1 MLTYSNSLKR
11 PLLLLVAA
19 ASCVVQSGCCCG
31 RRRELRQAKLRT
43 MQMYQ
48 QCQQYGGQLSQAQ
61 ASAAQLA
68 AEKQRYEQLAN
79 QLQSNLD
86 TANERIANL
95 SNERGQMQDQYK
107 SILTGLTPSNNP
119 LNSSANRKFEELAR
133 KYPEFEFDPTTGV
146 SRFNGDLLFASGSDE
161 IQARGSKVLQE
172 FVRIMN
178 EQDARQFHVL
188 VVGHTDDMEVVKP
201 TTRANH
207 PTNWDL
213 SAHRATSV
221 VKSMAKM
228 GLAEPRMGVAGY
240 SKYQA
245 ATPNKDDSSR
255 QQNRRV
261 EIFVLAPDA
270 TIAGVEP
277 GRRTS

>member
-1 MLTYSNSLKR
+1 MLTFSPTLQR
-11 PLLLLVAA
+11 LVLLLLAA
-19 ASCVVQSGCCCG
+19 GSCMLPSGCCG

-48 QCQQYGGQLSQAQ
+48 QCQQLGGQVG
-61 ASAAQLA
+61 QLA

-79 QLQSNLD
+79 QLQSDLG

-95 SNERGQMQDQYK
+95 SNERSQMQDQYK
-107 SILTGLTPSNNP
+107 NMLTGLTPSNNP

-146 SRFNGDLLFASGSDE
+146 SRFNGDLLFPSGSDE
-161 IQARGSKVLQE
+161 IQPKGVKVLQE
-172 FVRIMN
+172 FVKIMN
-178 EQDARQFHVL
+178 DAESKQFHVL

-221 VKSMAKM
+221 VKTMAKM
-228 GLAEPRMGVAGY
+228 GLSEPRMGVAGY
-240 SKYQA
+240 SKYQQ
-245 ATPNKDDSSR
+245 ATPNKDEASR
-255 QQNRRV
+255 QANRRV

>member
-1 MLTYSNSLKR
+1 MLTFPNHTKR
-11 PLLLLVAA
+11 IVLLLAA
-19 ASCVVQSGCCCG
+19 VSCLFESGCCCWG
-31 RRRELRQAKLRT
+31 RRRELRQAKLRS
-43 MQMYQ
+43 MQLYQ
-48 QCQQYGGQLSQAQ
+48 QCAEAQ
-61 ASAAQLA
+61 TSAGQLA

-79 QLQSNLD
+79 QLQSNLN

-95 SNERGQMQDQYK
+95 SNERGQLQDQYK
-107 SILTGLTPSNNP
+107 NMLTGLNPSNNP
-119 LNSSANRKFEELAR
+119 LNSAANKKFEELAR

-161 IQARGSKVLQE
+161 IQAKGSKVLQE

-178 EQDARQFHVL
+178 EADSKQFHVL

-221 VKSMAKM
+221 VKTMAKM
-228 GLAEPRMGVAGY
+228 GMGEPRMGVAGY
-240 SKYQA
+240 SKYQQA
-245 ATPNKDDSSR
+245 APNKDDATR

-270 TIAGVEP
+270 VIAGVEP
-277 GRRTS
+277 GRRNG

>member
-1 MLTYSNSLKR
+1 MLTLSNHFKS

-19 ASCVVQSGCCCG
+19 ASCAVTSGCCCG
-31 RRRELRQAKLRT
+31 RRELRQAKLRT

-48 QCQQYGGQLSQAQ
+48 QCQQYGGQLSHAQ
-61 ASAAQLA
+61 ASAGQLA
-68 AEKQRYEQLAN
+68 AEKQKYEQLAN

-95 SNERGQMQDQYK
+95 SSERGQIQDQYK
-107 SILTGLTPSNNP
+107 SMLTGLHPSNNP
-119 LNSSANRKFEELAR
+119 LNSAANRKFEELAR

-161 IQARGSKVLQE
+161 IQTKGSKVLQE

-178 EQDARQFHVL
+178 EEDSRQFHVL
-188 VVGHTDDMEVVKP
+188 IVGHTDDTEVVKP

-228 GLAEPRMGVAGY
+228 GLSEPRMGVAGY
-240 SKYQA
+240 SKYQH
-245 ATPNKDDSSR
+245 ATPNKDENAR

>member
-1 MLTYSNSLKR
+1 MLTFPTSTKR
-11 PLLLLVAA
+11 TVLLLA
-19 ASCVVQSGCCCG
+19 VVSSMLATGCCG

-48 QCQQYGGQLSQAQ
+48 QCQQLGGQLSQAQ
-61 ASAAQLA
+61 AQAGQLA

-79 QLQSNLD
+79 QLQGNLD

-95 SNERGQMQDQYK
+95 SNERGQIQDQYK
-107 SILTGLTPSNNP
+107 NMLTGLTPSNNP
-119 LNSSANRKFEELAR
+119 LNSAANRKFEELAR

-161 IQARGSKVLQE
+161 IQAKGSKVLQE

-178 EQDARQFHVL
+178 EGDSKQFHVL

-221 VKSMAKM
+221 VKTMAKM
-228 GLAEPRMGVAGY
+228 GMGEPRMGVAGY
-240 SKYQA
+240 SKYQQ
-245 ATPNKDDSSR
+245 ATPNKDEASR

-270 TIAGVEP
+270 VIAGLEP
-277 GRRTS
+277 GRRAS

>member
-1 MLTYSNSLKR
+1 MLMLSHRFKR
-11 PLLLLVAA
+11 PLLLAVAA
-19 ASCVVQSGCCCG
+19 ASCAVSTGCCCG

-48 QCQQYGGQLSQAQ
+48 QCQDLGGQLSQYQ
-61 ASAAQLA
+61 SSSGQLA
-68 AEKQRYEQLAN
+68 AEKQRLEQLNN
-79 QLQSNLD
+79 QLQASLN
-86 TANERIANL
+86 TANDRIANL
-95 SNERGQMQDQYK
+95 TNERSKMQDQYK
-107 SILTGLTPSNNP
+107 NMLTGLTPSNNP
-119 LNSSANRKFEELAR
+119 LNSAANRKFEELAR

-161 IQARGSKVLQE
+161 IQSKGSRVLQE

-178 EQDARQFHVL
+178 ESDSKQFHVL
-188 VVGHTDDMEVVKP
+188 VVGHTDDAEIVKP

-221 VKSMAKM
+221 VKAMAKM

-240 SKYQA
+240 SKFQH
-245 ATPNKDDSSR
+245 ATPNKDEASR

-261 EIFVLAPDA
+261 EIFVLSPDA
-270 TIAGVEP
+270 QIAGVEP